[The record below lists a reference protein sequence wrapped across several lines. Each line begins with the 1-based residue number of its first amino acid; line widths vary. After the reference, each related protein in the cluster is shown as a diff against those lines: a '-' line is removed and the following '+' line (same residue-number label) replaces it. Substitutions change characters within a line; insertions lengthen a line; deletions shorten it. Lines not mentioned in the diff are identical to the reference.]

1 MSRQKISSEIQRILS
16 NLPDES
22 LESVLDYLK
31 EVQKVDESKLLI
43 SKNLGKIFKEDTELL
58 KRLAQ

>member
-1 MSRQKISSEIQRILS
+1 MSRSELNSEIQKILS

-22 LESVLDYLK
+22 LNSILEYLK
-31 EVQKVDESKLLI
+31 EIQKIDSSKLLI
-43 SKNLGKIFKEDTELL
+43 SKNLGKILKEDAQLL

>member
-1 MSRQKISSEIQRILS
+1 MSRSEINSEIQKILS

-22 LESVLDYLK
+22 LNSILEYLK
-31 EVQKVDESKLLI
+31 EIQEIDSSKLLI
-43 SKNLGKIFKEDTELL
+43 SKNLGKILAEDAQLL

>member
-1 MSRQKISSEIQRILS
+1 MSRSELNSEIQKILS

-22 LESVLDYLK
+22 LNSILEYLK
-31 EVQKVDESKLLI
+31 EIQKIDSSKLLI
-43 SKNLGKIFKEDTELL
+43 SKNLGKILKEDTQLL

>member
-1 MSRQKISSEIQRILS
+1 MSRNELNSEIQKILS

-22 LESVLDYLK
+22 LISVLEYLK
-31 EVQKVDESKLLI
+31 EIQKIDSSKLLI
-43 SKNLGKIFKEDTELL
+43 SKNLGKILKEDIQLL

>member
-1 MSRQKISSEIQRILS
+1 MSRNELNSEIQKILS

-22 LESVLDYLK
+22 LNSILEYLK
-31 EVQKVDESKLLI
+31 EIQKIDSSKLLI
-43 SKNLGKIFKEDTELL
+43 SKNLGKILKEDTQLL